1 MYRVIADHVA
11 AFSRSGFPGQSSR
24 FYSRNAMVALSANDH
39 ASVNG
44 SGARRAGALVRPART
59 DILRFA

>member
-1 MYRVIADHVA
+1 
-11 AFSRSGFPGQSSR
+11 
-24 FYSRNAMVALSANDH
+24 MVALSANDH

-44 SGARRAGALVRPART
+44 SGARRIGALVRPART